1 MKDRTHAEVKTDGT
15 YFVFRVE
22 GTHFIVEVEN
32 CVSYLPVLIWFLIT
46 GIVLLLTAT
55 ATVYREKAN
64 KKSKPYHNAEKST
77 PKIS

>member
-15 YFVFRVE
+15 YFVFPVE